1 MISIQRGKTRKLY
14 AYLERENRVDGFH
27 LDRFHQLVGLH
38 RRNSILVAIHLIIC
52 FLFTN
57 CSYSKNE
64 TTATILFLYPCCG
77 TRQSYPP
84 HPPVF
89 LRKKHRTIEM
99 QTTYESSLPSYD
111 CGLTNIY
118 SKWMLTLKFVFT
130 LSIIIISN
138 IMNSRLQLCFKRTSV
153 F

>member
-1 MISIQRGKTRKLY
+1 MISIQREKTRKLY

-27 LDRFHQLVGLH
+27 LDRFHQLVGLR

-57 CSYSKNE
+57 CSYSKNK
-64 TTATILFLYPCCG
+64 TTATSSSFILLL
-77 TRQSYPP
+77 
-84 HPPVF
+84 F
-89 LRKKHRTIEM
+89 LRKKNRTIEM
-99 QTTYESSLPSYD
+99 QTTCESSLPSND
-111 CGLTNIY
+111 CGLTNVY
-118 SKWMLTLKFVFT
+118 SKWILTIKFVFT

-138 IMNSRLQLCFKRTSV
+138 IMNSRLQLSFKYTSV